1 MNIPLK
7 YNQGFINY
15 YRLHR
20 RAWSDA
26 EKYGVTVTP
35 VPIPDPAA
43 PHWRVIGV
51 HHLTGAEN
59 HGQHNVFVDVLDEQG
74 QRLDLTRILIFQDNG
89 VGRGFMVIDKP
100 GNEPGS
106 NTQMHFN
113 DTLTVKVDR
122 EGLPSEQVR
131 GLHTRH
137 DDEGA
142 GTTRGHHSF
151 YIVWQRA
158 QGEPVKPP
166 VVEPKPPT
174 TPPVPPPPD
183 PRPQPGFSLTEAEKR
198 ILRQALGVLLDKLGE

>member
-1 MNIPLK
+1 MNIPQK
-7 YNQGFINY
+7 YNQGFINHY
-15 YRLHR
+15 KLHR
-20 RAWSDA
+20 RAYNDA
-26 EKYGVTVTP
+26 EKYGVTVAS
-35 VPIPDPAA
+35 VDDPTA
-43 PHWRVIGV
+43 PHWRVIGI

-59 HGQHNVFVDVLDEQG
+59 HGQHNIFVDVLDEQG
-74 QRLDLTRILIFQDNG
+74 RRLDLTRILIFQDNG
-89 VGRGFMVIDKP
+89 AGRGFMVIDKP

-122 EGLPSEQVR
+122 EGLPSERVR

-166 VVEPKPPT
+166 I
-174 TPPVPPPPD
+174 TPPVPALPD
-183 PRPQPGFSLTEAEKR
+183 PRPAPGFSLTEAEKR